1 MDLHSAQFSP
11 DGKKIA
17 TACWTAAQIWDAQ
30 TGKALTQPLPHKG
43 EVNSA
48 QFSPDG
54 KQLATASSDQTA
66 MLWDVQTGRPLHKP
80 LIHAGGVNSAQFS
93 PDGRSIV
100 TASQDGTAR
109 VWDVSSGQL
118 IGEPLEHGIWMNWA
132 EFSPDGKRI
141 LTTSQDG
148 AAQVWEMQGGPSLS
162 QALKQHGEISWAQFS
177 PDGKRVVTASKDGT
191 AQVWDAYSGLPV
203 TGPLQHG
210 TNVEPQRSW
219 TWQLPLVEAL
229 RKYGTNVISA
239 QFSPDGRR
247 IVTASNDHTA
257 RVWDAQNGQLLNRL
271 VLDNDWVQPAVFS
284 PDGKRIVTAAYHTA
298 RVWDAESGKPLTGP
312 LKHPWMVSPPQFS
325 PDSKRIVTGE
335 RNGSTRVWDAQTGQ
349 ALTDPFPGGYG
360 NVVQFSPEGRRI
372 VTASRD
378 GAARV
383 WDSQTGQPLTE
394 PLKHGGPVN
403 SAQFS
408 PDGSRIVTASE
419 DQTARVWDA
428 YTGLPLTDPLEHSF
442 RVASAQFSPDSERI
456 VTASGDAAWVW
467 DSQTGQPLTEPL
479 RQEGNIN
486 FARFSPDGRR
496 IITASDD
503 HTARIWDIS
512 PAPRGYP
519 DWLPQVAEAISGK
532 CVNNQG
538 VVEPTKLDRGKIMNQ
553 IRQRLNQQPDDGD
566 WIRWGR
572 WLLADRETRTI
583 SPFARVTIPEY
594 RERQAERR
602 GLDDWCKAAALG
614 ESKGLNAVSWLLAT
628 SPAAE
633 VRDGHLAVAL
643 AEKVVAA
650 TERKNPA
657 MLDTLAA
664 ACAEAGQFSR
674 AQSLEREALGLLHD
688 ENKKQDYDSR
698 LRLYNSNRPYRN
710 NSTNELTRAAEDRG
724 RRAAFLQTRGALAA
738 QFGLWKEGVRDLTEA
753 VNLNPEDHFT
763 WYQLAPVL

>member
-1 MDLHSAQFSP
+1 MRRVIREKEPVKPSTRLATDLTSNQHSALRTPQVKEVRGDLDWIVMRCLEKDRNRRYETANGLASDLGRHIRNEPVLARPPSNVYRFQRLVRRNKLSFAAGAAVMAALLIGSITSAWQAWRAVRAEHLATDALRHESSLREKAETAANQVKMTLAASDFSRAIDLIFRDKQSEALAYLTRSLSLNPSNEAAAVRVTTLLASCSWWTPVLTLEASSNASSAPFSAHFSPDGKLILTASPTGSRVWDSETGRLLFEPVTGTVLSAEFNADGTRIVTTSLAGAQVWDARSGRSLMGSLTHGDPARSARFSPKTDRILTTAQRPGGIPVQLWDANSGQPLIGFLKDRKELWFSALFSPDGKQIVTAVGHVFGPDGRQRNEGAFQVWDASTGSPVTAQIEAGMDLHSAQFSP

-284 PDGKRIVTAAYHTA
+284 PDGKRIVTAAVRHRA
-298 RVWDAESGKPLTGP
+298 SV
-312 LKHPWMVSPPQFS
+312 
-325 PDSKRIVTGE
+325 
-335 RNGSTRVWDAQTGQ
+335 
-349 ALTDPFPGGYG
+349 
-360 NVVQFSPEGRRI
+360 GRR
-372 VTASRD
+372 
-378 GAARV
+378 
-383 WDSQTGQPLTE
+383 
-394 PLKHGGPVN
+394 
-403 SAQFS
+403 
-408 PDGSRIVTASE
+408 
-419 DQTARVWDA
+419 
-428 YTGLPLTDPLEHSF
+428 
-442 RVASAQFSPDSERI
+442 ER
-456 VTASGDAAWVW
+456 
-467 DSQTGQPLTEPL
+467 
-479 RQEGNIN
+479 
-486 FARFSPDGRR
+486 
-496 IITASDD
+496 
-503 HTARIWDIS
+503 
-512 PAPRGYP
+512 
-519 DWLPQVAEAISGK
+519 
-532 CVNNQG
+532 
-538 VVEPTKLDRGKIMNQ
+538 
-553 IRQRLNQQPDDGD
+553 
-566 WIRWGR
+566 
-572 WLLADRETRTI
+572 
-583 SPFARVTIPEY
+583 
-594 RERQAERR
+594 
-602 GLDDWCKAAALG
+602 
-614 ESKGLNAVSWLLAT
+614 
-628 SPAAE
+628 
-633 VRDGHLAVAL
+633 
-643 AEKVVAA
+643 
-650 TERKNPA
+650 
-657 MLDTLAA
+657 
-664 ACAEAGQFSR
+664 
-674 AQSLEREALGLLHD
+674 
-688 ENKKQDYDSR
+688 
-698 LRLYNSNRPYRN
+698 
-710 NSTNELTRAAEDRG
+710 
-724 RRAAFLQTRGALAA
+724 
-738 QFGLWKEGVRDLTEA
+738 
-753 VNLNPEDHFT
+753 
-763 WYQLAPVL
+763 